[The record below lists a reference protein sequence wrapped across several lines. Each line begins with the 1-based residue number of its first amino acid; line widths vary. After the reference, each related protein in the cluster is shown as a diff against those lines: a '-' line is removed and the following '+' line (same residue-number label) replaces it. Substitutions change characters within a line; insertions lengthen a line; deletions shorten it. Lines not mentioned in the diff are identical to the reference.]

1 MQVLFAGGTGEFCS
15 NSNTSASSSSY
26 LVNLT
31 PGASH
36 DLVTEEMA
44 FPRVVCDISRG
55 LQLCNPHLSCI
66 KPSLYCSK
74 HLLNCAMPD
83 FARTALHAISM
94 MQILPAWTLEVFNL
108 SSLSLLDKLQGS

>member
-36 DLVTEEMA
+36 DLITEEMA
-44 FPRVVCDISRG
+44 FPRVVCDISMG
-55 LQLCNPHLSCI
+55 LQLCNPHL
-66 KPSLYCSK
+66 KLYQAKCV
-74 HLLNCAMPD
+74 LRQAFVEFFCA
-83 FARTALHAISM
+83 
-94 MQILPAWTLEVFNL
+94 
-108 SSLSLLDKLQGS
+108 

>member
-1 MQVLFAGGTGEFCS
+1 MQVLFAGGTAEFCS

-44 FPRVVCDISRG
+44 FPRVVRDISMG
-55 LQLCNPHLSCI
+55 LQLCNLHLNCI
-66 KPSLYCSK
+66 KPSVYRGK
-74 HLLNCAMPD
+74 HVFISAVPD
-83 FARTALHAISM
+83 FAHTAFHAISM
-94 MQILPAWTLEVFNL
+94 MWILPAWTLEVLNV
-108 SSLSLLDKLQGS
+108 